1 MTDLTEQA
9 RALRAKIDAAD
20 GTRQVLADAVIAP
33 QVKAGTL
40 SDAEVAKR
48 AALFPKWEPGLAVK
62 VGDLLQWDGTIV
74 EVVQAHTTQAD
85 WQPDKVPALF
95 RVYRTPEMT
104 EWRAG
109 IAVKV
114 GERFTY
120 QGSTYEVLQAHTTQA
135 GWTPSGVPSLWR
147 KV

>member
-1 MTDLTEQA
+1 MGLVEDAQ
-9 RALRAKIDAAD
+9 ALRAKIDQAAD
-20 GTRQVLADAVIAP
+20 ARTVLADAVIAP

-40 SDAEVAKR
+40 TDAEVAKR

-62 VGDLLQWDGTIV
+62 VGELLQWDGTII
-74 EVVQAHTTQAD
+74 ETLQAHTTQAD
-85 WQPDKVPALF
+85 WTPDKVPALF
-95 RVYRTPEMT
+95 RIYRTPDMV

-114 GERFTY
+114 NETFTY
-120 QGSTYEVLQAHTTQA
+120 QGSTYRVLQAHTTQL
-135 GWTPSGVPSLWR
+135 GWEPPKVPALWA